1 MERETQEKRV
11 LAHLHRYGKI
21 TSSEAFTWYGITRL
35 AAVVFRLREAGY
47 DIMTVETEGVNR
59 YGEKCRFAT
68 YVEVGWERK
77 DD

>member
-11 LAHLHRYGKI
+11 LAQFLMCGTV
-21 TSSEAFTWYGITRL
+21 TSSDAFTWYGIRSL
-35 AAVVFRLREAGY
+35 AAIVFRLREAGY
-47 DIMTVETEGVNR
+47 DIMTVDTEGVNR

-68 YVEVGWERK
+68 YVKVGWERK